1 MAFQI
6 LLEQVDLIN
15 GQRDDPAVHVGAS
28 QNHRAGQV
36 VLAAHLQHLHRIVAE
51 QQRGIGK
58 VQAGIILLKA
68 GQDGVIIPTYNE
80 RENIENIIRAVFGL
94 PKIFHIL
101 VIEDGS
107 PDGTA
112 NIVKTL
118 QQEFPERLF
127 MIERKG
133 KLGLGTAYI
142 AGFKWALEHSYEY
155 IFEMDADFSHNP
167 NDLPRLYQACAEARG
182 DVAVGSRYVSGVN
195 VVNWPMGRV
204 LMSYF
209 ASKYVQFITGIPI
222 HDTTAGFVCYRRQVL
237 ETIDLEHIRF
247 KGYAF
252 QIEMKFTAYKCGFKI
267 IEVPVIFINRELGTS
282 KMNSSIFGE
291 AVFGVIKLK
300 VNSWFHKFPQKK

>member
-1 MAFQI
+1 MQTSDSI
-6 LLEQVDLIN
+6 
-15 GQRDDPAVHVGAS
+15 
-28 QNHRAGQV
+28 
-36 VLAAHLQHLHRIVAE
+36 
-51 QQRGIGK
+51 
-58 VQAGIILLKA
+58 
-68 GQDGVIIPTYNE
+68 VIIPTYNE

-94 PKIFHIL
+94 EKIFHIL
-101 VIEDGS
+101 IIEDGS

-112 NIVKTL
+112 TIVKTL
-118 QQEFPERLF
+118 QQEFPDRLF

-142 AGFKWALEHSYEY
+142 TGFKWALEHSYEY

-167 NDLPRLYQACAEARG
+167 NDLPRLYDACANQGG
-182 DVAVGSRYVSGVN
+182 DVAIGSRYVSGVN

-209 ASKYVQFITGIPI
+209 ASKYVRIVTGLPI
-222 HDTTAGFVCYRRQVL
+222 HDTTAGFKCYRRQVL
-237 ETIDLEHIRF
+237 ETIDLDHIRF

-267 IEVPVIFINRELGTS
+267 IEVPVIFINRELSTS

-300 VNSWFHKFPQKK
+300 VNSWFHKFPQKTK

>member
-1 MAFQI
+1 MKTSDSI
-6 LLEQVDLIN
+6 
-15 GQRDDPAVHVGAS
+15 
-28 QNHRAGQV
+28 
-36 VLAAHLQHLHRIVAE
+36 
-51 QQRGIGK
+51 
-58 VQAGIILLKA
+58 
-68 GQDGVIIPTYNE
+68 VIIPTYNE

-94 PKIFHIL
+94 EKTFHIL
-101 VIEDGS
+101 IIEDGS

-112 NIVKTL
+112 AIVKTL
-118 QQEFPERLF
+118 QQEFPDRLF

-142 AGFKWALEHSYEY
+142 TGFKWALEHSYEY

-167 NDLPRLYQACAEARG
+167 NDLPRLYEACAVQGG
-182 DVAVGSRYVSGVN
+182 DVAIGSRYVSGVN

-209 ASKYVQFITGIPI
+209 ASKYVRVVTGLPI
-222 HDTTAGFVCYRRQVL
+222 HDTTAGFKCYRRQVL
-237 ETIDLEHIRF
+237 ETIDLDHIRF

-300 VNSWFHKFPQKK
+300 VNSWFHTFPQKTKMN